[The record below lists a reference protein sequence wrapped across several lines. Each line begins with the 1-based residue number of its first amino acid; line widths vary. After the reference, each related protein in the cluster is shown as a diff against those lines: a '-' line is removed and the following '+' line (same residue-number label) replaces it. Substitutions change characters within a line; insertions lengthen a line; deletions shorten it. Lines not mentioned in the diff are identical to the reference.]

1 MKQTFLDETHIPAFQ
16 RGFSSGPSW
25 TDGDGLQMACGASGY
40 MTWPHWGLNN
50 PLHIPSSPLHSAS
63 TASPRLAQI
72 TSRPTP
78 GSGWLG
84 SCPHKTFSVSLTIFS
99 LILAMFWQL
108 QSLFFSSLST
118 CLVLRA
124 TGETQNPAEHPGMQ
138 SICNESQLQRCQRG
152 LFQTERGNEGGG
164 VRGSCRAC
172 VKGWTRKEAR
182 QHWLKGGKKTT
193 RKNLYRDHSSETS
206 PPAPHGWSCQ
216 LF

>member
-1 MKQTFLDETHIPAFQ
+1 MGLGQPPPIPP
-16 RGFSSGPSW
+16 R
-25 TDGDGLQMACGASGY
+25 Y
-40 MTWPHWGLNN
+40 
-50 PLHIPSSPLHSAS
+50 SAS
-63 TASPRLAQI
+63 TASPSPAQI

-84 SCPHKTFSVSLTIFS
+84 SCPHKTFSVSLTIFP

-108 QSLFFSSLST
+108 QGLFFSSLST

-124 TGETQNPAEHPGMQ
+124 TRETQNPAEHPGMQ

-164 VRGSCRAC
+164 VRGSSCRAC
-172 VKGWTRKEAR
+172 VKGWTRKEVR

-193 RKNLYRDHSSETS
+193 RKNLYRDHSSEAS
-206 PPAPHGWSCQ
+206 PPAPPEWSCQ

>member
-63 TASPRLAQI
+63 TASPGLAQI

-84 SCPHKTFSVSLTIFS
+84 SCPHKTFSVSLTIFFPHPCNV
-99 LILAMFWQL
+99 LAAAEPLFLLSFNLPCASSHRGDPKPCRTSRNAKHL
-108 QSLFFSSLST
+108 Q
-118 CLVLRA
+118 
-124 TGETQNPAEHPGMQ
+124 
-138 SICNESQLQRCQRG
+138 
-152 LFQTERGNEGGG
+152 
-164 VRGSCRAC
+164 
-172 VKGWTRKEAR
+172 
-182 QHWLKGGKKTT
+182 
-193 RKNLYRDHSSETS
+193 
-206 PPAPHGWSCQ
+206 
-216 LF
+216 

>member
-16 RGFSSGPSW
+16 HDFSPGPSW

-40 MTWPHWGLNN
+40 TNGPHWGLDN
-50 PLHIPSSPLHSAS
+50 PLHTPPPHRSAS
-63 TASPRLAQI
+63 TASPSAAQI

-78 GSGWLG
+78 ASGWLG

-108 QSLFFSSLST
+108 QGLFFSSLST

-138 SICNESQLQRCQRG
+138 SICNESQLQ
-152 LFQTERGNEGGG
+152 E
-164 VRGSCRAC
+164 VPARA
-172 VKGWTRKEAR
+172 VP
-182 QHWLKGGKKTT
+182 
-193 RKNLYRDHSSETS
+193 D
-206 PPAPHGWSCQ
+206 
-216 LF
+216 